1 MESDL
6 TPLDDVS
13 LEVKENSLKIINS
26 LIKYTDLYKSSYNT
40 IIIEYDKQ
48 PIYFIIDV
56 GKNAFGYFIEFDNIT
71 CVFEERLLVNDE
83 NIKKLNL
90 DTLIFL

>member
-13 LEVKENSLKIINS
+13 LEVKENSLKVINS

-40 IIIEYDKQ
+40 IIIEYDK
-48 PIYFIIDV
+48 
-56 GKNAFGYFIEFDNIT
+56 
-71 CVFEERLLVNDE
+71 
-83 NIKKLNL
+83 
-90 DTLIFL
+90 